1 MNDHD
6 IEVFYDGDCPLCGRE
21 IAMLRRLDRRQ
32 RIRFVDIAAPGFDAS
47 AMGASREA
55 LMARIHGRL
64 PDGRSSRVWRCS
76 AGFTRRWGSRRWLR

>member
-1 MNDHD
+1 MVFVGESMNDHD
-6 IEVFYDGDCPLCGRE
+6 IEVFYDGDCPLCSRE

-76 AGFTRRWGSRRWLR
+76 AGFTRR